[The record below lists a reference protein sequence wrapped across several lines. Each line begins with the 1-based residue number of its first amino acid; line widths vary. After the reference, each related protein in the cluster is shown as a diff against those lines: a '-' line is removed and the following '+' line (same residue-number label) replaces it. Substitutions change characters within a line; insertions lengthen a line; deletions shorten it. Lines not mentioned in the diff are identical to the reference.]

1 VEGPVVSVEFLQRVA
16 AILLE
21 HLGEVEGAEIAF
33 DKDHYWNIPPEQRF
47 NPYSQPSE
55 FTMGQLSECIDQL
68 ARIAEDPEAAVSYGL
83 VWLGDVVKAIGERT
97 VR

>member
-1 VEGPVVSVEFLQRVA
+1 
-16 AILLE
+16 
-21 HLGEVEGAEIAF
+21 
-33 DKDHYWNIPPEQRF
+33 
-47 NPYSQPSE
+47 
-55 FTMGQLSECIDQL
+55 MGQLSECIDQL